1 MGTMVAV
8 RSESTFVLAA
18 DAVNL
23 VEGMIHPGLNVA
35 NSCIIKFWDSFIGFH
50 SSYGYQQ
57 CVEMALAALMSR
69 SPPALDSKPEIKK
82 FFQGLHDYLKTQF
95 QLNPTQQPSGF
106 ETGPMN
112 ALVVN
117 RHGIFKVDA
126 TRTVYEFKNYWAVG
140 SAETFALGALH
151 ATYDTG
157 GSAEFLARK
166 ALAACGEFES
176 NRGREVHLVS
186 LAAPVLA
193 HKSSGS
199 AIGGHL
205 KGQTLQ
211 VVKRKLDPPISIEK
225 GRKPRRPSNTDLP
238 K

>member
-23 VEGMIHPGLNVA
+23 VEGMIHPSLNVA
-35 NSCIIKFWDSFIGFH
+35 NSCIIKFWDTFIGFH
-50 SSYGYQQ
+50 STYGYQQ
-57 CVEMALAALMSR
+57 CVEMALAALMLR
-69 SPPALDSKPEIKK
+69 SPPALDSKLEIKK
-82 FFQGLHDYLKTQF
+82 FFQGLHDHLKTQF

-106 ETGPMN
+106 ESGPMN

-126 TRTVYEFKNYWAVG
+126 TRAVYEFKNYWAVG

-151 ATYDTG
+151 ATFEAG

-176 NRGREVHLVS
+176 NRGREVYIMS

-193 HKSSGS
+193 PNLSGGPANGS
-199 AIGGHL
+199 HS

-225 GRKPRRPSNTDLP
+225 GRKLKKP
-238 K
+238 